1 MAFNQKINLI
11 TLGDY
16 SITKEKKL
24 VFEDLKDY
32 IKVFKV

>member
-16 SITKEKKL
+16 SITKEKKTSL
-24 VFEDLKDY
+24 WGLERLYKGF
-32 IKVFKV
+32 